1 MENLIIKPNGT
12 PESTEAMAV
21 YFSIENAKKQAAD
34 AMVEL
39 SRNLKTMRD
48 KKLYT
53 SLGFDKFEIYVE
65 KAHGIKQRQ
74 AYTYIKTFEDLS
86 PKLMADNA
94 DLGITKLSLLCQ
106 VSAIDREDFVAEND
120 LGGMTVEQGKA
131 LIEEKNGLHEQI
143 SMLQAESGDE
153 KIIKD
158 AQAKEIERLKK
169 EIAEKNSTIADL
181 SAAPLTMDAVSV
193 ETEMI
198 EEAVAAERARAEKE
212 MDKAVREAVKL
223 EKEKAKNKLDKQ
235 KKDFEEQQKTAAE
248 SLVADAVAKAK
259 AEWQAEQ
266 QHKQSELEAAVADAQ
281 NQAAALEK
289 QLAIKGDDKTV
300 RFSILFEQ
308 VQTDL
313 INCINLVNEISAEDA
328 EKADKYRKALRKAC
342 EMALGGTD

>member
-1 MENLIIKPNGT
+1 MNDLIIKPNGT

-53 SLGFDKFEIYVE
+53 SLGFDKFETYVE

-106 VSAIDREDFVAEND
+106 VSAIEREDFVEEND
-120 LGGMTVEQGKA
+120 LGGMTVEEIKN
-131 LIEEKNGLHEQI
+131 LIEEKNGLHEQV
-143 SMLQAESGDE
+143 SLLEAAAGDE

-158 AQAKEIERLKK
+158 AQTKEIERLKK
-169 EIAEKNSTIADL
+169 ELAEKNSTIADL

-193 ETEMI
+193 EAEMI
-198 EEAVAAERARAEKE
+198 EEAVAAERERAEKE
-212 MDKAVREAVKL
+212 KDKAVREAIKL

-235 KKDFEEQQKTAAE
+235 KKDFEEQQKAAAE
-248 SLVADAVAKAK
+248 SLVANAVAKAK
-259 AEWQAEQ
+259 AEWQTEQ
-266 QHKQSELEAAVADAQ
+266 QKQQSELEAAVADAQ
-281 NQAAALEK
+281 SRAAAMEK
-289 QLAIKGDDKTV
+289 QLAIKGDDKLV
-300 RFSILFEQ
+300 RFSIMFEQ
-308 VQTDL
+308 VQADL

-328 EKADKYRKALRKAC
+328 EKADKYRNALRKAC
-342 EMALGGTD
+342 DMALGG

>member
-21 YFSIENAKKQAAD
+21 YFSIENAKAQAAN

-39 SRNLKTMRD
+39 CRSLKTMRD
-48 KKLYT
+48 KKLYI
-53 SLGFDKFEIYVE
+53 SLGFEKFEDYVE
-65 KAHGIKQRQ
+65 KAHGIKQRW
-74 AYTYIKTFEDLS
+74 AYTHIQTYEKLT
-86 PKLMADNA
+86 PKLMEANA

-106 VSAIDREDFVAEND
+106 VSAIDREDFVEEND
-120 LGGMTVEQGKA
+120 LAKMTVKEIEA
-131 LIEEKNGLHEQI
+131 LIAEKNGLHQQI
-143 SMLQAESGDE
+143 SLLQATAGDGE
-153 KIIKD
+153 IFKE
-158 AQAKEIERLKK
+158 AQAKEIDRLKK

-181 SAAPLTMDAVSV
+181 SAAQLTIDAVAV

-212 MDKAVREAVKL
+212 KEQAVKEAVKL

-235 KKDFEEQQKTAAE
+235 KEDFEKQQKAAAE
-248 SLVADAVAKAK
+248 SLAADAVAKAK
-259 AEWQAEQ
+259 AEWQVQ
-266 QHKQSELEAAVADAQ
+266 QQKQQSELEAAVADAQ
-281 NQAAALEK
+281 NKAAALEK

-313 INCINLVNEISAEDA
+313 ISCINLVNEISAEDA
-328 EKADKYRKALRKAC
+328 EKAEKYKAALRKAC
-342 EMALGGTD
+342 DMALGE